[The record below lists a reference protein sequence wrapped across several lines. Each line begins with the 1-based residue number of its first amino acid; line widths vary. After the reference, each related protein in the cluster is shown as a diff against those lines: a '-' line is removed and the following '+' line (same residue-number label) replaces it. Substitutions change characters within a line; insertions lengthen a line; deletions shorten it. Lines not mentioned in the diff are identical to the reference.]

1 MGHQQLPAPVATENT
16 AAKIIVNVT
25 AKQKRYRAINMI
37 FYWVKDRIRQ
47 NNFRIFWE
55 EGGGTSR
62 LCHKTPPNLA
72 P

>member
-1 MGHQQLPAPVATENT
+1 MGHQQLPAPLAMENI

-37 FYWVKDRIRQ
+37 FYWVKYIIRQ

-55 EGGGTSR
+55 EGGG
-62 LCHKTPPNLA
+62 LA
-72 P
+72 GYVTKHHPI